1 LLKNWR
7 KDGVAARAKARAFIA
22 KGMLGQKP
30 KISRSLPAG
39 SVVKCSDNTGAREL
53 RVIQVMEYKGRL
65 RRVPAAA
72 VGDMIVASVRKGT
85 PDMRKKIFQAVVVR
99 QKKPYRRSDGIWVQF
114 EDNAAVIMT
123 PEGEMRGSE
132 IRGPVAKEA
141 AERWPRIASAASI
154 IV

>member
-1 LLKNWR
+1 M
-7 KDGVAARAKARAFIA
+7 AARARARAFVA
-22 KGMLGQKP
+22 RGMIGQRP
-30 KISRSLPAG
+30 KISKGLPAG
-39 SVVKCSDNTGAREL
+39 SVVKCTDNTGAKEL
-53 RVIQVMEYKGRL
+53 RVIQVIGYKGRL

-72 VGDMIVASVRKGT
+72 VGDMVVVSVRKGT
-85 PDMRKKIFQAVVVR
+85 PDMRRKIFRAVVVR
-99 QKKPYRRSDGIWVQF
+99 QRKPYRRAEGIWVQF
-114 EDNAAVIMT
+114 EDNSAVIMT

>member
-1 LLKNWR
+1 M
-7 KDGVAARAKARAFIA
+7 AARARSRAFMA
-22 KGMLGQKP
+22 RGVLGQRP
-30 KISRSLPAG
+30 KISRGLPAG
-39 SVVKCSDNTGAREL
+39 SVVKCTDNTGARKL
-53 RVIQVMEYKGRL
+53 RVIQVMGYKGRL

-72 VGDMIVASVRKGT
+72 VGDMVVVSVRKGT
-85 PDMRKKIFQAVVVR
+85 PDMRKKIFHAIVVR
-99 QKKPYRRSDGIWVQF
+99 QRKPYRRAEGIWVQF

-132 IRGPVAKEA
+132 VRGPVAKEA